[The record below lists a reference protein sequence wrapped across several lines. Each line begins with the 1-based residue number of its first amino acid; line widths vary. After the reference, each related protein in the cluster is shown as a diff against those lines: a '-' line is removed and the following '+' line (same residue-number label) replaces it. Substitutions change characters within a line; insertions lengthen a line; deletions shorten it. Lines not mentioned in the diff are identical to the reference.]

1 MSTIALRGNG
11 PRAGRNPAIGEGRSW
26 LVFVLLAVLAE
37 GALLLGVAVW
47 LQHEPTP
54 AKRQAPMQIDLEAP
68 PPPKPVVQPK
78 PPPHLAPP
86 PPRPQA
92 RPHIAKP
99 PPRLR
104 QAPPPQ
110 PEARMPLPPAPV
122 PTPPPEPVPQPQLV
136 APPPVPQTIPAM
148 PVPPPAP
155 PVPAVVEP
163 PVVDLQ
169 ALRSAY
175 GQAMH
180 AAIQAAVRYPDIARR
195 MGESGRV
202 RVAFRFEHGKVH
214 DLHVLTS
221 SGSGVLDRA
230 AERAVR
236 QATYPALPA
245 ALQGKALE
253 LELWVAFRLDGAS
266 D

>member
-1 MSTIALRGNG
+1 MSTIVLRENG

-26 LVFVLLAVLAE
+26 LAFVLLSVLAE
-37 GALLLGVAVW
+37 GALLLGVAAW

-54 AKRQAPMQIDLEAP
+54 AKRQTPMQIVLEAP

-99 PPRLR
+99 PPKLR

-110 PEARMPLPPAPV
+110 PVARMPLPPAPA
-122 PTPPPEPVPQPQLV
+122 PTPEPVPQPQFV

-155 PVPAVVEP
+155 PVPTVVEP

-169 ALRSAY
+169 ALRAAY

-202 RVAFRFEHGKVH
+202 RVAFRFAHGAAH
-214 DLHVLTS
+214 DVRIVTS

-253 LELWVAFRLDGAS
+253 LELWVAFRLDGAG